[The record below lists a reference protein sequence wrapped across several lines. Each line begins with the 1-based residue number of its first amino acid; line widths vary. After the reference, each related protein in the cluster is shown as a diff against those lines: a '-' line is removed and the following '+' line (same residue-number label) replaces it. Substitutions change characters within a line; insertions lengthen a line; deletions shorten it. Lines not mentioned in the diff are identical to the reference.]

1 MRRTII
7 ALALG
12 LTAALAPVAV
22 PDESAHA
29 AAMKLITED
38 EARMAPFEGGMMLMR
53 SLGGPVIKVL
63 QPDQAD
69 GQKVPVLGR
78 PVHINVVFEPLSNA
92 KVDMG
97 TLKVVYLKLFGID
110 ITDRLRPYVN
120 GQAIDVPEADIPVG
134 DHSIRVDIKDSNGR
148 QSSQVFRFIVK

>member
-1 MRRTII
+1 
-7 ALALG
+7 
-12 LTAALAPVAV
+12 
-22 PDESAHA
+22 
-29 AAMKLITED
+29 
-38 EARMAPFEGGMMLMR
+38 
-53 SLGGPVIKVL
+53 
-63 QPDQAD
+63 
-69 GQKVPVLGR
+69 
-78 PVHINVVFEPLSNA
+78 VVFEPLSNA

-110 ITDRLRPYVN
+110 ITDRLKPYVN